1 MHLAIRYHI
10 KIICKSNGRNDMT
23 KKELVYAMAL
33 ETGLPGTETGKAVNA
48 FIRIL
53 KKTLQKGETV
63 QITGFGSFFVS
74 DVVTAKKGK
83 PYGKKQEEVKKVPRF
98 RVSLRFKEDVQKS
111 TKEHGKK

>member
-1 MHLAIRYHI
+1 
-10 KIICKSNGRNDMT
+10 MT
-23 KKELVYAMAL
+23 KKELVYTMAL

-74 DVVTAKKGK
+74 DIVTAKKGK
-83 PYGKKQEEVKKVPRF
+83 PYGKKRKEEVEKVPRF
-98 RVSLRFKEDVQKS
+98 RVSLRFKEDVQKG
-111 TKEHGKK
+111 TREQGKK